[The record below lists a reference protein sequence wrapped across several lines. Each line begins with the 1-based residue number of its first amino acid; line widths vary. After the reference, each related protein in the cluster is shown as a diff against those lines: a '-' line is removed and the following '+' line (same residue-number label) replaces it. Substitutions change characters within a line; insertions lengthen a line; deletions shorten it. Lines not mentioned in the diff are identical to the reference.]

1 MNLFIDRYVFSRDDS
16 LHTRDIPYMTL
27 GKYNCHFI
35 KKTNGPA
42 KGGII
47 DDDGGQPWW
56 VHNTGTADFFNV

>member
-1 MNLFIDRYVFSRDDS
+1 
-16 LHTRDIPYMTL
+16 MTL